1 MRVDI
6 KKWSRP
12 LWGLLVVG
20 VMFLAFLIFV
30 EADSSVQAETKT
42 LEWMRLDTEIT
53 VLPNG
58 DLRIV
63 ETNVIAFTSGT
74 FTFGYRD
81 IDQSRLTGIADVLVT
96 EQGRAQSRVLP
107 VELSQT
113 DEGYF
118 RIRYKFE
125 PARREQRVFTV
136 EYTVQ
141 GATRY
146 YDDGDEVFWAG
157 VYADR
162 NGFAVQASR
171 LTVRLPDGATSID
184 ARTYGPRAELRGRGD
199 NVIVAEA
206 LESIQSG
213 SQFEIWVKF
222 PHGVIG
228 GAAPAWQAGYD
239 RQREYERTLKPVVD
253 LFMLLLA
260 GLVIAGGVPAAI
272 VLWYRRGRDPQ
283 VGMVAEYLTEPPAK
297 LSPGLAG
304 ALLDEKADMRDIVA
318 TLVDLC
324 RRGVLRMSEEQ
335 TAGLFGIGTIRDWVF
350 ERGPQF
356 TKQLAQHERE
366 LIRALDLDMQDSA
379 HLSDFKD
386 VFYKSVPGIQSAL
399 YDQMVSA
406 GYYDHRPDKVRNRF
420 MAVCIVVLV
429 VGFGSLV
436 ITGLLA
442 AEGIS
447 STAIALSVA
456 VGIVGAVLTIVGAN
470 MPVRTRKGAEM
481 RQRVNAFKRYL
492 ENIERYTDLKTATDQ
507 FDRYLPFAVAFGIDR
522 SWLRKFAAIDTP
534 APTWYV
540 PHMASA
546 SSASGAGSSGSSVAG
561 AAKASSGGIA
571 GANAGLTSSLAGM
584 NVGLTAM
591 MSSVASTFSSS
602 PSSSG
607 GGGGGGGGSSGGGGG
622 GFG

>member
-6 KKWSRP
+6 QKWSRP
-12 LWGLLVVG
+12 LWVLLVIG
-20 VMFLAFLIFV
+20 VMFVVFLLFAD
-30 EADSSVQAETKT
+30 ADSSTEAETKT

-63 ETNVIAFTSGT
+63 ETNVIEFTSGT

-81 IDQSRLTGIADVLVT
+81 IDSSRLIGIADVLVT
-96 EQGRAQSRVLP
+96 EQGRALP

-113 DEGYF
+113 EEGYF
-118 RIRYKFE
+118 RIRYEFE
-125 PARREQRVFTV
+125 PARQEQRVFTV
-136 EYTVQ
+136 EYTAR

-171 LTVRLPDGATSID
+171 LTVRLPDGATAID
-184 ARTYGPRAELRGRGD
+184 AQTYGPRAELRGQGES
-199 NVIVAEA
+199 VVVAESLA
-206 LESIQSG
+206 PIPSG
-213 SQFEIWVKF
+213 DQFEIWVKF
-222 PHGVIG
+222 PHGLIAG
-228 GAAPAWQAGYD
+228 SPPPWQTAYD
-239 RQREYERTLKPVVD
+239 DFRAYQRTAKPVVD
-253 LFMLLLA
+253 LALLILA
-260 GLVIAGGVPAAI
+260 LLTVSVGAPAAL
-272 VLWYRRGRDPQ
+272 VLWHRRGRDPQ
-283 VGMVAEYLTEPPAK
+283 VGMVAEYLTEPPAD

-324 RRGVLRMSEEQ
+324 RRGVLRMSEAQ
-335 TAGLFGIGTIRDWVF
+335 TPGLFGIGTIRDWVF

-356 TKQLAQHERE
+356 AGKLDPHERE
-366 LIRALDLDMQDSA
+366 LIRALDLDLQDSVS
-379 HLSDFKD
+379 LSSFKD

-399 YDQMVSA
+399 YDKLVSA
-406 GYYDHRPDKVRNRF
+406 GLYARRPDTVRSRS
-420 MAVCIVVLV
+420 MAPGIVALV
-429 VGFGSLV
+429 IGLVSFV
-436 ITGLLA
+436 ITGILA
-442 AEGIS
+442 AEGI
-447 STAIALSVA
+447 TATGVALSIA
-456 VGIVGAVLTIVGAN
+456 ITLVGVVWIVVGAN
-470 MPVRTRKGAEM
+470 MPARTRKGAEM
-481 RQRVNAFKRYL
+481 RQRVDAFKRYL
-492 ENIERYTDLKTATDQ
+492 DNMERYTDLKTATDQ

-522 SWLRKFAAIDTP
+522 SWMRKFAAIDTP
-534 APTWYV
+534 APTWYTPRWGSV
-540 PHMASA
+540 ASGA
-546 SSASGAGSSGSSVAG
+546 GAGSSGSSVAG
-561 AAKASSGGIA
+561 AAKAPSGGIA

-584 NVGLTAM
+584 NAGLTAM

-607 GGGGGGGGSSGGGGG
+607 GGGGGGGSSGGGGG

>member
-6 KKWSRP
+6 KRWSRP
-12 LWGLLVVG
+12 LWGVLVVG
-20 VMFLAFLIFV
+20 AVFLAFLIFV
-30 EADSSVQAETKT
+30 AADSSVQAETKT

-63 ETNVIAFTSGT
+63 ETNVIDFTSGT

-81 IDQSRLTGIADVLVT
+81 IDQSRLTGIVDVLVT
-96 EQGRAQSRVLP
+96 EQGRALP

-118 RIRYKFE
+118 RIRYEFE
-125 PARREQRVFTV
+125 PARQERRVFTV

-162 NGFAVQASR
+162 NGFAVQAAQ
-171 LTVRLPDGATSID
+171 LTVRLPDGASALD
-184 ARTYGPRAELRGRGD
+184 AQTYGPRAEVTGQGE
-199 NVIVAEA
+199 NVVVAEA
-206 LESIQSG
+206 LEPIASG
-213 SQFEIWVKF
+213 DQFEIWVKF
-222 PHGVIG
+222 PHGVIAG
-228 GAAPAWQAGYD
+228 SPPPWQAGYD

-253 LFMLLLA
+253 LGVLLLA
-260 GLVIAGGVPAAI
+260 GLVLAGGVPAAI

-283 VGMVAEYLTEPPAK
+283 VASVAEYLSEPPAG

-304 ALLDEKADMRDIVA
+304 ALLDEKADLRDIVA

-324 RRGVLRMSEEQ
+324 RRGVLRMREEQ
-335 TAGLFGIGTIRDWVF
+335 TPGLFGIGTIRDWVF

-366 LIRALDLDMQDSA
+366 LIRALDLDTQDSVS
-379 HLSDFKD
+379 LSSLKD

-399 YDQMVSA
+399 YEQLVTA

-420 MAVCIVVLV
+420 MLMGIVVLV
-429 VGFGSLV
+429 IGVGSV
-436 ITGLLA
+436 IITGLLA
-442 AEGIS
+442 AEGIT
-447 STAIALSVA
+447 STGIALSVA
-456 VGIVGAVLTIVGAN
+456 SAIVGAVLAVVGAN

-481 RQRVNAFKRYL
+481 RQRVDAFKRYL
-492 ENIERYTDLKTATDQ
+492 DAIERYVDLKAATDQ

-522 SWLRKFAAIDTP
+522 SWMRKFAAADTP

-540 PHMASA
+540 PHLRSV
-546 SSASGAGSSGSSVAG
+546 SVGRGAGDSGSSVAG
-561 AAKASSGGIA
+561 AAKAPSGGIA
-571 GANAGLTSSLAGM
+571 GANAGLTSGLAGM
-584 NVGLTAM
+584 NAGLTAM

-602 PSSSG
+602 PSSSS
-607 GGGGGGGGSSGGGGG
+607 GGGGGGGSSGGGGG